1 LGLPLLP
8 LVIASVPEADM
19 DEFEGAEGETQ
30 PRDSARTESQE
41 FLVVSEKKGT
51 RNDQKDMTRMGKTQ
65 ELRRNFRFVSIFG
78 YSMILMGTWETIL
91 T

>member
-1 LGLPLLP
+1 
-8 LVIASVPEADM
+8 M
-19 DEFEGAEGETQ
+19 DDFKGPEGETR
-30 PRDSARTESQE
+30 PRDSVSAESQE
-41 FLVVSEKKGT
+41 NPVVSEKKGT
-51 RNDQKDMTRMGKTQ
+51 PNDQKDMTRMGKTQ